1 MSSSVPKLRS
11 SQVDANYAQK
21 QTQLFSMTTL
31 TTPQSY
37 NRVARTLQPEIK
49 IKELI
54 FDMILKVLFKNIRI
68 IK

>member
-31 TTPQSY
+31 TNQSY

-54 FDMILKVLFKNIRI
+54 LDMIFKVLFKNIRI